1 MIIAFETK
9 RLRAICEDET
19 VASKA
24 FGPAA
29 ADALQ
34 QRLADLRAADTIHD
48 LIVGNPVVSGPD
60 QSTLTIAL
68 AGGVRTLWS
77 PNHVNVPRR
86 TDGQVDWDRTRR
98 IRLLAIERS

>member
-24 FGPAA
+24 FGPNVART
-29 ADALQ
+29 LQ
-34 QRLADLRAADTIHD
+34 QRLADLRAADTIDD
-48 LIVGNPVVSGPD
+48 LIVGDPIISGPD
-60 QSTLTIAL
+60 ESTLTIAIVP
-68 AGGVRTLWS
+68 GVRTVWS
-77 PNHVNVPRR
+77 PNHVNAPRQA
-86 TDGQVDWDRTRR
+86 DGHIAWDRTRR